1 MKYRGCV
8 NGLNLK
14 MNLSKSKKES
24 SIMNI
29 VSELKKRS
37 LKRAKEFYVY
47 ILPIIKGSYNTDKKF
62 IIFAQART
70 GSRLLGD
77 LLNSHPEIHCD
88 REIFLNKNLFFPEL
102 YLRRLST
109 RDTKKVY
116 GCQIKLYQL
125 TKYQNID
132 AEKFLLSLHKNRWKI
147 IYLERK
153 NLLRQSISAMI
164 AAIRKEYCDTAE
176 NPLKNSKFY
185 IDCDELITGIEYYE
199 RQLIEEK
206 KLLKKLPHIMLI
218 YEDDLL
224 TAEEHQKSLDRIF
237 DYLGLN
243 TVPVKTTLVKTS
255 SDNMSNFIQNY
266 NEVVSVVNKTK
277 YSQFLKY

>member
-1 MKYRGCV
+1 
-8 NGLNLK
+8 
-14 MNLSKSKKES
+14 MNLSKSKKEF
-24 SIMNI
+24 SIMNL

-37 LKRAKEFYVY
+37 LERVNEFYVY
-47 ILPIIKGSYNTDKKF
+47 ILPIIKGSYNPDKKF
-62 IIFAQART
+62 IIFAQSRT

-77 LLNSHPEIHCD
+77 LLNDHPEIHCD
-88 REIFLNKNLFFPEL
+88 REIFMNKNLLFPEL

-125 TKYQNID
+125 TEYQNID
-132 AEKFLLSLHKNRWKI
+132 AAKFLLCLHENRWKI

-153 NLLRQSISAMI
+153 NLLRQSISDMI
-164 AAIRKEYCDTAE
+164 AAIRNEYCDTAE

-185 IDCDELITGIEYYE
+185 IDCDELITGIEYRE

-206 KLLKKLPHIMLI
+206 KLLKKLPHIMFI

-224 TAEEHQKSLDRIF
+224 TAEEHQKCSDSVF
-237 DYLGLN
+237 NYLGLPSVAVE
-243 TVPVKTTLVKTS
+243 TSMRRTS
-255 SDNMSNFIQNY
+255 SDKLSDFVQNY
-266 NEVVSVVNKTK
+266 EEVAKLITNTE
-277 YSQFLKY
+277 YSRYLEES